1 MTLVRWLGSIGGG
14 AAIVVLMAAGDARAQ
29 SSTDKAAAE
38 TLFEEGRKLMAEGHH
53 AEACPKFASSQK
65 LDPGLGTLLNLG
77 NCYELTGKLASAWA
91 QFREAA
97 SLASASGDTRRAEAA
112 QKRASDLEPRLARVT
127 IAVPATSPANLEVEL
142 DGVAYDR
149 AVVNVAMPIDPGA
162 HEISVK
168 APGHAVWTTRLQV
181 PEEAAQLTVEVP
193 ALQPLATRADG
204 GTRPTPAV
212 VPGPV
217 TTPPDTGGGARRWS
231 GQRTAALIS
240 GGLGLVAAGCSVAF
254 GLRARADWNDAQ
266 GRCPDGVCASQRD
279 VELGD
284 DARTNA
290 NVATVLGGLGL
301 AGIAAGA
308 VLWITAPTG
317 AGRAG
322 YVGLGAGPGASTGL
336 SVRGGF

>member
-1 MTLVRWLGSIGGG
+1 MKLALWSGYCGVGV
-14 AAIVVLMAAGDARAQ
+14 AAALLMAAGDVRAQ
-29 SSTDKAAAE
+29 SATDKAAAE
-38 TLFEEGRKLMAEGHH
+38 TLFEEGRKLMADGRH

-97 SLASASGDTRRAEAA
+97 SLASASSDTRRAEVA

-127 IAVPATSPANLEVEL
+127 IAVPAMSPANLEVEL

-149 AVVNVAMPIDPGA
+149 AVTNVAMPIDPGA

-168 APGHAVWTTRLQV
+168 APGHAAWTTRLQV

-193 ALQPLATRADG
+193 ALQPLTTRTEG
-204 GTRPTPAV
+204 GTSPTPAV
-212 VPGPV
+212 ASRPV
-217 TTPPDTGGGARRWS
+217 VAPPDAGTGALRWS

-240 GGLGLVAAGCSVAF
+240 GGLGLVAAGCSVVF

-266 GRCPDGVCASQRD
+266 TRCPGGLCASQRD
-279 VELGD
+279 VDLGD
-284 DARTNA
+284 DARTKA

-308 VLWITAPTG
+308 VLWITAPSGT
-317 AGRAG
+317 GRAG

-336 SVRGGF
+336 SVQGGF